1 MTTSAAHQRRT
12 QSGQSLVEYA
22 LLLALV
28 ATVAIVVLF
37 GIGLSVQRVYGLIAG
52 VLGAKHDS
60 AGGAHTIVID
70 TALCVS
76 VAATGKTGL
85 WVTGSTS
92 DPLSS
97 LTGSTEHGGQ
107 GPVSPDAAG
116 FVYNPQIASTADVS
130 QCPKAVVIQSQSGA
144 IAITPLTVVRM

>member
-1 MTTSAAHQRRT
+1 MTTSAAHHRRT

-60 AGGAHTIVID
+60 TGGRAHHRHRHGIVRQRGRD
-70 TALCVS
+70 GQNGLVGYGFNERSAFEPH
-76 VAATGKTGL
+76 GK
-85 WVTGSTS
+85 
-92 DPLSS
+92 
-97 LTGSTEHGGQ
+97 H
-107 GPVSPDAAG
+107 
-116 FVYNPQIASTADVS
+116 
-130 QCPKAVVIQSQSGA
+130 
-144 IAITPLTVVRM
+144 